1 VTIINDMEKPDLEI
15 VKKTL
20 DLLLESVETFEQLGS
35 IKFAIDDYL
44 EEGYEIKEY
53 ISKYNDKV
61 GKFYSKRN

>member
-1 VTIINDMEKPDLEI
+1 MTIINDMEKPDLEI

>member
-1 VTIINDMEKPDLEI
+1 MEKPDLEI

-20 DLLLESVETFEQLGS
+20 DLLLESAETFEDFQT
-35 IKFAIDDYL
+35 IKFTIDDYL

>member
-1 VTIINDMEKPDLEI
+1 MEKPDLEI

-61 GKFYSKRN
+61 GKIL

>member
-61 GKFYSKRN
+61 IDF

>member
-1 VTIINDMEKPDLEI
+1 MEKPDLEI

-61 GKFYSKRN
+61 IDF

>member
-1 VTIINDMEKPDLEI
+1 MEKPDLEI